1 MSKHE
6 NPDIASTLTKV
17 LDAFSKSA
25 DKLSGAYRDLL
36 EPQSHIKPSM
46 HTLLLGALESMP
58 AGVVVT
64 DREGRIVLFNTAA
77 EELTGLSREDI
88 MGSFYRDIF
97 GTDHSLL
104 EVPEHSKSY
113 SLSDIHIHT
122 TPIGSGGV
130 SPPLESIIGSV
141 GFITAPERTPN
152 LNTTTPNLAPMLAAI
167 EDIIANIAHRMR
179 SPLNAIQIFAEML
192 KQDLDEGKKEMVED
206 ILVGVNSLDAV
217 LSNLLSFARPVK
229 PNFQKTNILDALE
242 ESLLFAEP
250 AIKQRGISLLK
261 DCSHNELCYY
271 GDLEQLKQVFFNLIL
286 NAIQAMPRGGE
297 LLITCSYAQDGK
309 YADVRIQDNGC
320 GIPDE
325 HIDRIF
331 TPFFTTKE
339 GATGLGLCI
348 VYRIIQAHHGAIQIN
363 SESGRGTTVS
373 IQLPVS

>member
-6 NPDIASTLTKV
+6 NPDIASTLAKA

-25 DKLSGAYRDLL
+25 DKLSGAYTDLL
-36 EPQSHIKPSM
+36 GPQSDIKPSI
-46 HTLLLGALESMP
+46 HTLLLGALECMP

-88 MGSFYRDIF
+88 MGRFYKDIF
-97 GTDHSLL
+97 STDHSLL
-104 EVPEHSKSY
+104 ERK
-113 SLSDIHIHT
+113 DIHT
-122 TPIGSGGV
+122 CATPTSSGGV

-141 GFITAPERTPN
+141 GFITAPERTPD
-152 LNTTTPNLAPMLAAI
+152 LNATTSNLAPVLAAI

-179 SPLNAIQIFAEML
+179 SPLNAIQIFAELLME
-192 KQDLDEGKKEMVED
+192 DLDESKKEMVED

-229 PNFQKTNILDALE
+229 PNFQEANILDALD

-261 DCSHNELCYY
+261 DCSHNELCCY

-297 LLITCSYAQDGK
+297 LRIICSYAQDGK

-320 GIPDE
+320 GITDE
-325 HIDRIF
+325 NIDRVF

-339 GATGLGLCI
+339 EATGLGLCI
-348 VYRIIQAHHGAIQIN
+348 VYRIIQAHHGVIQIN
-363 SESGRGTTVS
+363 SESGRGTAVS

>member
-130 SPPLESIIGSV
+130 SPPLESIVSHYLSGIPICATPIGSGGV
-141 GFITAPERTPN
+141 
-152 LNTTTPNLAPMLAAI
+152 
-167 EDIIANIAHRMR
+167 
-179 SPLNAIQIFAEML
+179 SP
-192 KQDLDEGKKEMVED
+192 
-206 ILVGVNSLDAV
+206 
-217 LSNLLSFARPVK
+217 P
-229 PNFQKTNILDALE
+229 
-242 ESLLFAEP
+242 
-250 AIKQRGISLLK
+250 
-261 DCSHNELCYY
+261 
-271 GDLEQLKQVFFNLIL
+271 
-286 NAIQAMPRGGE
+286 
-297 LLITCSYAQDGK
+297 
-309 YADVRIQDNGC
+309 
-320 GIPDE
+320 
-325 HIDRIF
+325 
-331 TPFFTTKE
+331 
-339 GATGLGLCI
+339 
-348 VYRIIQAHHGAIQIN
+348 
-363 SESGRGTTVS
+363 
-373 IQLPVS
+373 

>member
-130 SPPLESIIGSV
+130 SPSLESIIGSV